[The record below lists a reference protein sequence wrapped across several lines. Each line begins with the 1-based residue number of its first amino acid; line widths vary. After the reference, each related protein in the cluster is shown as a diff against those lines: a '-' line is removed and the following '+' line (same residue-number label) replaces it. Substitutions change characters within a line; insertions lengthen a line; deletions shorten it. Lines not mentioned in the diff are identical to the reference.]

1 MGNRIHETHGKNKS
15 LAIWISK
22 DPPASELANFLSAKK
37 FSLLLFVLFC
47 GFLNPARMTE
57 QEEVLEEVL
66 LLTISEEEEPLGDDE
81 EVPMEEV
88 DNLLEDDPPTQAE
101 QVPGDPVQEE
111 QEPQEEHIIEPNP
124 NDTTMEVD
132 STTTFGD
139 LVGEI
144 IESIVV
150 NGDKSPREP
159 CVIEVDLAEET
170 NPANGDK
177 SPGNLEIEVIENSSE
192 AEPDEI
198 EIMDSFGINFSRNN
212 STPPPPKPLNITKIQ
227 RLLMSLKSSS

>member
-1 MGNRIHETHGKNKS
+1 MTS
-15 LAIWISK
+15 L
-22 DPPASELANFLSAKK
+22 E
-37 FSLLLFVLFC
+37 
-47 GFLNPARMTE
+47 RT
-57 QEEVLEEVL
+57 
-66 LLTISEEEEPLGDDE
+66 
-81 EVPMEEV
+81 
-88 DNLLEDDPPTQAE
+88 PPTQEE
-101 QVPGDPVQEE
+101 QEPPVSTMEEDPHVQEE
-111 QEPQEEHIIEPNP
+111 QEPQEEHTIEPNP

-170 NPANGDK
+170 NPTNGDK

-212 STPPPPKPLNITKIQ
+212 STPPPPKTPEYYKNPTPFNEPEVEFLGNISNESNISIPRTPGTPKSNRIEE
-227 RLLMSLKSSS
+227 SLKSNTKKVLALQKGI